1 MMTISTRALAD
12 GDVSCP
18 MLSDVSC
25 PTMPSLDSDDVIQT
39 VPKRLPHDHP
49 LADRAEM
56 KGINLTLICAK
67 PDCLSNPCLHGSTC
81 TETYD
86 GYECLCSACCSGNQC
101 QDCLLNPCLHGSTC
115 KETFDGYEC
124 LCSVCSSGNHCQ
136 DKLLKDCS
144 EIYATGERISGVY
157 TICPGS
163 NVVDKEPIDVYCN
176 IDEAGGWLVFQRR
189 QDGTVDFYQN
199 WAAYKNGFGDLEAEF
214 WLGNDIIHRITYQG
228 DYTLRIYMV
237 DLNGQSL
244 TALYNNFRVANES
257 EGYRLKY
264 LTYNA
269 TSSNAGDAMI
279 FHNGHQFTTLD
290 RDRDGN
296 ADENCAILYKGGW
309 WYNGCYWANLNGLWS
324 NSDLSGMSWNQRS
337 LRDST
342 MEIKAP

>member
-1 MMTISTRALAD
+1 MEAPVKKHLM
-12 GDVSCP
+12 G
-18 MLSDVSC
+18 
-25 PTMPSLDSDDVIQT
+25 
-39 VPKRLPHDHP
+39 
-49 LADRAEM
+49 
-56 KGINLTLICAK
+56 ICASARPAVLVINAK
-67 PDCLSNPCLHGSTC
+67 HKYSTNYVC
-81 TETYD
+81 ETQ
-86 GYECLCSACCSGNQC
+86 LKTKASANYKAS
-101 QDCLLNPCLHGSTC
+101 L
-115 KETFDGYEC
+115 
-124 LCSVCSSGNHCQ
+124 

-309 WYNGCYWANLNGLWS
+309 WYNACHWANLNGGWS
-324 NSDLSGMSWNQRS
+324 YSDLRGMNWNQRS
-337 LRDST
+337 LRGST